1 MDGWVEQRLHLFCI
15 WMARA
20 AGELVRMGAAREW
33 KGVEIKKVNSGQDA
47 AGGSPGGFC
56 SMASAA
62 LQAGGRDEAGG
73 SRAARTN
80 SRTREGRLDA
90 WDRVWYGEI

>member
-1 MDGWVEQRLHLFCI
+1 
-15 WMARA
+15 MARA

-33 KGVEIKKVNSGQDA
+33 KGVEIKKVSSGQDA

-62 LQAGGRDEAGG
+62 LRAGGRDEGG
-73 SRAARTN
+73 GRRAARTN